1 MRSWTDGRTVVLAP
15 DSRELLLDAL
25 RPPAGCSLDRAV
37 ATTFTL
43 GLETALTVP
52 LAFAG
57 FRLDEQP
64 DPIEVMQSLRGM
76 SERIDIFCQAGAI
89 GAGRWPSDLLALL
102 EDVVH
107 EVRRP
112 RPGHI
117 FHPKTWVLRFRD
129 ESEEPAYRLVVLS
142 RNLTSDRSW
151 DTILWL
157 DGRRAGRINQ
167 SSEPLARFIRALPG
181 LAATPVS
188 PDRHEV
194 LTELAEELRR
204 VEWEVP
210 SGVHKARF
218 HPIGL
223 PYARRFPVEEHFRG
237 YRKLVIS
244 PFVREG
250 AIRRIFPPRSGRRY
264 ALISRGAELDAL
276 PEDAL
281 EHVDVFELDPTA
293 SLAGDDPEGE
303 TDRSF
308 FTQLHAKVFAVER
321 GKRAHLFVGS
331 ANATDAGLS
340 RNVEFLCELEG
351 PKRTLGVDALV
362 GDDAPLRAMLTPY
375 DPSTECCDDPTS
387 EDARAI
393 ENLLI
398 DIAGGIRFRTT
409 VSEESEG
416 WVAQITADEAPRRIP
431 DGACVTIAPH
441 NRPDEAHPLNP
452 AEPLD
457 VKLPPCELADIT
469 AFLRLSAS
477 QTVKGKPLERSTV
490 VCSQLEGTPDDRFR
504 QIFARQID
512 TPEKFLRLL
521 ALLIGLASGTITEIA
536 VNGEGSGRWA
546 GGAGQ
551 GVLELL
557 ARALAESPESID
569 HLDEIIEHLRRSP
582 LGRKVLPPGWD
593 DVWLPVLE
601 ARRAMR
607 AEAS

>member
-1 MRSWTDGRTVVLAP
+1 MLAP

-25 RPPAGCSLDRAV
+25 RPPAGYSLDRAV

-43 GLETALTVP
+43 DLETALTVP

-76 SERIDIFCQAGAI
+76 SDRIDIFCQAGAI
-89 GAGRWPSDLLALL
+89 GAGKWPSDLLALL

-129 ESEEPAYRLVVLS
+129 ENQAPSYRLLVLS
-142 RNLTSDRSW
+142 RNLTADRSW

-157 DGRRAGRINQ
+157 DGWRAGRINQ
-167 SSEPLARFIRALPG
+167 GSGPLARFVRRLLG
-181 LAATPVS
+181 LAVTPLS
-188 PDRHEV
+188 PDRHAV
-194 LTELAEELRR
+194 LTDLADELRR
-204 VEWEVP
+204 VEWELP
-210 SGVHKARF
+210 DGVRKVRF

-223 PYARRFPVEEHFRG
+223 PRARRFPVDEHFRG

-250 AIRRIFPPRSGRRY
+250 AIRRIFRPRAGQT
-264 ALISRGAELDAL
+264 AVLISRGAELKAL
-276 PEDAL
+276 PTNAL

-293 SLAGDDPEGE
+293 SLAADDPEGE
-303 TDRSF
+303 ADRSF
-308 FTQLHAKVFAVER
+308 FTQLHAKVFVVER
-321 GKRAHLFVGS
+321 DKRAHLFVGS
-331 ANATDAGLS
+331 ANATDAGLGQ
-340 RNVEFLCELEG
+340 NVEFLCELVG
-351 PKRTLGVDALV
+351 SVGTLGVDALV
-362 GDDAPLRAMLTPY
+362 GEKAPLRAMLLPY
-375 DPSTECCDDPTS
+375 VPGTEPCGDRDG
-387 EDARAI
+387 EDSRAL
-393 ENLLI
+393 ENLLL
-398 DIAGGIRFRTT
+398 DVAAEIRFRTT
-409 VSEESEG
+409 VTQATEG
-416 WVAQITADEAPRRIP
+416 WGARITSDAAQRRMP
-431 DGACVTIAPH
+431 KGACVTIAPH
-441 NRPDEAHPLNP
+441 NRPEESHSLSPEDPI
-452 AEPLD
+452 D
-457 VKLPPCELADIT
+457 VKLAPRELADIT
-469 AFLRLSAS
+469 AFLRLTAS
-477 QTVKGKPLERSTV
+477 RKVRGDLLERSTV
-490 VCSQLEGTPDDRFR
+490 VCSQLEGSPDDRFR

-521 ALLIGLASGTITEIA
+521 ALLIGFASGTVTEIA
-536 VNGEGSGRWA
+536 GNGEGSGRWSA
-546 GGAGQ
+546 GAGQ

-582 LGRKVLPPGWD
+582 HGRAVLPPGWD

-607 AEAS
+607 EDAS

>member
-1 MRSWTDGRTVVLAP
+1 MRSWMDGRTVVLAP

-76 SERIDIFCQAGAI
+76 SDRIDIFCQAGAI

-102 EDVVH
+102 ENVVH

-117 FHPKTWVLRFRD
+117 FHPKTWVLRFRN
-129 ESEEPAYRLVVLS
+129 ESQETSYRLLVLS
-142 RNLTSDRSW
+142 RNLTADRSW

-157 DGRRAGRINQ
+157 DGWRASRINE
-167 SSEPLARFIRALPG
+167 SSEPLARFIRALPE

-188 PDRHEV
+188 PNRHEV

-204 VEWEVP
+204 VEWELP
-210 SGVHKARF
+210 SGVREVRF

-237 YRKLVIS
+237 YRRLVIS

-264 ALISRGAELDAL
+264 ALISRGGELDGLA
-276 PEDAL
+276 EDAL
-281 EHVDVFELDPTA
+281 EHVDVYELDPTA
-293 SLAGDDPEGE
+293 SLAGDDAE
-303 TDRSF
+303 TEADRSY

-340 RNVEFLCELEG
+340 RNVEFLCELVG

-362 GDDAPLRAMLTPY
+362 GDDAPLRGMLTPY
-375 DPSTECCDDPTS
+375 DRGVDPNGGNG
-387 EDARAI
+387 EDGRAI

-409 VSEESEG
+409 VTEESEG
-416 WVAQITADEAPRRIP
+416 WVARITADEAPRRIP

-441 NRPDEAHPLNP
+441 NRPDETHPLDP

-457 VKLPPCELADIT
+457 VELAPRELADIT

-477 QTVKGKPLERSTV
+477 QTVKGKLLERSTV
-490 VCSQLEGTPDDRFR
+490 VCSQLEGSPDDRFR
-504 QIFARQID
+504 QILARQID

-521 ALLIGLASGTITEIA
+521 ALLIGLASGSSADFTETG
-536 VNGEGSGRWA
+536 NGSTSWS

-582 LGRKVLPPGWD
+582 LGREVLPPGWD